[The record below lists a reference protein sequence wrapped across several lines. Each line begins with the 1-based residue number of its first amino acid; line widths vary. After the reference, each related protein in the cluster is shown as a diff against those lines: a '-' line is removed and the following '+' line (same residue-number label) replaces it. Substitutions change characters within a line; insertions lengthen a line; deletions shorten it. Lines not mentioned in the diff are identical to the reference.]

1 MGGTHAQDYLRTSDH
16 CSTRRTG
23 RGTAGYLSANCFG
36 HLRWPD
42 RECRPCAPSGAPNR
56 APCGSSALSD
66 AVLAILPSKEAPLT
80 ESSADTGSFSSFRS
94 GWFHK
99 GDPQRSVIEE
109 ANSALFQGGLNR
121 SLFVVCVARNCFS
134 KSIRVESPTLA
145 SWPIRLASNLTRP
158 ARLYTVPASS
168 PARSFRFQSRDL
180 CSLGQNEGK
189 GKPREVDAQS
199 TAAAKKYKPID
210 IDHAAS

>member
-1 MGGTHAQDYLRTSDH
+1 MGKIGRKLPVCFRALSWESGSSLSQSRVGPPWRRGAAHPSKRAKYLWCSRTPVPGVQSSSFGNSASRTICLFAPGDGVLFFGASIAWLWPKSKMGGTHAQDYLRTSDH

-80 ESSADTGSFSSFRS
+80 ESSADWFIFLVSFWMVS
-94 GWFHK
+94 
-99 GDPQRSVIEE
+99 QR
-109 ANSALFQGGLNR
+109 R
-121 SLFVVCVARNCFS
+121 
-134 KSIRVESPTLA
+134 SPT
-145 SWPIRLASNLTRP
+145 
-158 ARLYTVPASS
+158 
-168 PARSFRFQSRDL
+168 FR
-180 CSLGQNEGK
+180 
-189 GKPREVDAQS
+189 
-199 TAAAKKYKPID
+199 Y
-210 IDHAAS
+210 